1 MFKNYLKIS
10 FRNLIREKVYTLI
23 IIIGLS
29 ISIVSFLLIVLY
41 IQNELSYDKHIPDAD
56 RLYRCVELQHAE
68 GVGDQHVAVTMG
80 PLAEALVNDFPEVE
94 KAVRLLAWGS
104 FPIEYNGKQ
113 FNEDFIV
120 FTDPEIF
127 ELFNVQ
133 LIRGDTSSAL
143 DELKSIIVSE
153 KVAKK
158 FFNSV
163 DEAVGKI
170 VTFYNKEGFLITGV
184 MKDQPENAH
193 FKMEVLIPFK
203 YIESQ
208 FSWLK
213 GWGSNSLDTYIR
225 LAKGTDYH
233 ELEEKFEEFLLKYID
248 IPEEDRHRMF
258 QLYLQPVLDIHLKSD
273 KMKFQVMNY
282 NQGSITLIYV
292 FSIVAIL
299 IIIIACINFINIAIS
314 RSVKRSK
321 EVGIRKVLGANR
333 RNLIYQFLGESF
345 IITFIS
351 ILFALVLVEFLL
363 PSFNQILDT
372 SLEIDFINNWIF
384 NFGLLAILLIVSFFS
399 GAYPAFYLSRFH
411 PIKILKNTSS
421 LRNTKS
427 GILSKILVVFQFVIS
442 ISLIFC
448 IMIIYTQFNYIL
460 NKDLGYNYN
469 DVVSIPLFNNN
480 TPEKIEQIKNEL
492 RQNPNIINISVGS
505 SVSGASGTQATI
517 TVDDTAQSRITSRI
531 CCVDYNFFQMMEIP
545 VIKGRNFSKEY
556 ALDENEAVILNESAV
571 HYLGWDDPIGKVF
584 KPMLLDTVTKK
595 RVIGVIQD
603 YHYYSLHSKIEPAVY
618 IIDNERN
625 RTLCIK
631 LNKSTIKETV
641 EFIESKWNELFP
653 GVPFEMVFA
662 NEQLRE
668 YYEDEEN
675 TMKLFTFFTLL
686 SIIISCLGLY
696 GLISYIVEQRTKE
709 IGIRKVLGSKTS
721 QIVSLLTKNFIK
733 LVLIAGIIA
742 SPIAWYFM
750 DKALQNFA
758 YRINISWYYFVIAIV
773 VALIIAILTILYHAL
788 KTANKNPV
796 DALKYE

>member
-1 MFKNYLKIS
+1 
-10 FRNLIREKVYTLI
+10 
-23 IIIGLS
+23 
-29 ISIVSFLLIVLY
+29 
-41 IQNELSYDKHIPDAD
+41 
-56 RLYRCVELQHAE
+56 
-68 GVGDQHVAVTMG
+68 
-80 PLAEALVNDFPEVE
+80 
-94 KAVRLLAWGS
+94 
-104 FPIEYNGKQ
+104 
-113 FNEDFIV
+113 
-120 FTDPEIF
+120 
-127 ELFNVQ
+127 
-133 LIRGDTSSAL
+133 
-143 DELKSIIVSE
+143 
-153 KVAKK
+153 
-158 FFNSV
+158 
-163 DEAVGKI
+163 
-170 VTFYNKEGFLITGV
+170 
-184 MKDQPENAH
+184 
-193 FKMEVLIPFK
+193 
-203 YIESQ
+203 
-208 FSWLK
+208 
-213 GWGSNSLDTYIR
+213 
-225 LAKGTDYH
+225 
-233 ELEEKFEEFLLKYID
+233 
-248 IPEEDRHRMF
+248 
-258 QLYLQPVLDIHLKSD
+258 
-273 KMKFQVMNY
+273 
-282 NQGSITLIYV
+282 
-292 FSIVAIL
+292 
-299 IIIIACINFINIAIS
+299 
-314 RSVKRSK
+314 
-321 EVGIRKVLGANR
+321 
-333 RNLIYQFLGESF
+333 
-345 IITFIS
+345 
-351 ILFALVLVEFLL
+351 
-363 PSFNQILDT
+363 
-372 SLEIDFINNWIF
+372 
-384 NFGLLAILLIVSFFS
+384 
-399 GAYPAFYLSRFH
+399 
-411 PIKILKNTSS
+411 
-421 LRNTKS
+421 
-427 GILSKILVVFQFVIS
+427 
-442 ISLIFC
+442 
-448 IMIIYTQFNYIL
+448 MIIYTQFNYVL

-492 RQNPNIINISVGS
+492 RQNPNIINISVAS

-517 TVDDTAQSRITSRI
+517 TIDDTAQTRITSRI

-584 KPMLLDTVTKK
+584 KPMLIDTVTKK

-625 RTLCIK
+625 RTLCVK
-631 LNKSTIKETV
+631 LNKSAIKETV

-662 NEQLRE
+662 NEQLKE

-709 IGIRKVLGSKTS
+709 IGIRKVMGSKTS